1 MATFMI
7 KVAGE
12 GLVAKAHKLADP
24 GPTSGSSIIYEV
36 TDVPDG
42 LTAEDVVAR
51 FKGFAA
57 PKDRYEI
64 SFTELPEAVA

>member
-1 MATFMI
+1 MATYMI

-36 TDVPDG
+36 VDVPDG
-42 LTAEDVVAR
+42 VTADDVVGR
-51 FKGFAA
+51 FKRFTA

-64 SFTELPEAVA
+64 SFSELPEAVA